1 VYTKPNIVKVEADCP
16 SPRHV
21 FDQPQS
27 TEMNFEKDY
36 YGFMGL
42 SQSVDVNIINAVFRI
57 LAKKYHPDTH
67 GGPKNEA
74 ERLFRELKEAHES
87 NFSLL

>member
-1 VYTKPNIVKVEADCP
+1 
-16 SPRHV
+16 
-21 FDQPQS
+21 
-27 TEMNFEKDY
+27 MNFEKDY

-42 SQSVDVNIINAVFRI
+42 SQSADVNVINAVFRV
-57 LAKKYHPDTH
+57 LAKRYHPDTYD
-67 GGPKNEA
+67 GPKNEA